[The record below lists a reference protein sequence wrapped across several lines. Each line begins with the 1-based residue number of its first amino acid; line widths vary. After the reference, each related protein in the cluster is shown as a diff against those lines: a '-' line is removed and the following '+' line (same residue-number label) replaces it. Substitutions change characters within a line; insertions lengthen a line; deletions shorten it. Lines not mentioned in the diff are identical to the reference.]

1 MTNIREKMISSI
13 TLPKLEMMGGIM
25 PGEIPDEL
33 TLEGDFSDD
42 DLGTSL
48 EDSPMNYSENTP
60 TQENSWESS
69 APPSQEQNDD
79 SDYSASDDEP
89 EMLTPTTYTNDYEPS
104 GDDEDYIPPPP
115 TGSYGDGN
123 FGDDDDDY
131 YPGDDYG
138 NEVVF

>member
-1 MTNIREKMISSI
+1 
-13 TLPKLEMMGGIM
+13 MMGGIM

-33 TLEGDFSDD
+33 TLEGDFSGDDFSGD

-69 APPSQEQNDD
+69 TPASQGQNDY
-79 SDYSASDDEP
+79 SDYSDYSENTSDDEP